1 MSFVQPTSLYK
12 SSTFRL
18 ALLYMGLFGASV
30 LLLLGFIYWATAG
43 YMSRQTDAT
52 IEAEITGLAEQYRQR
67 GLTGLSNVIAQRI
80 ARNPG
85 GASVYVLADPD
96 YRPLVGNLDRWP
108 EATPGGDGWLTF
120 SRTLTAI
127 EAGETHGPYPV
138 RARAFRLA
146 GNLNLLVGRDIRDL
160 RNIRGMIAEAL
171 AWGLA
176 LTAALGLIGGAMMSR
191 SMMRRIDSINQA
203 AAEIMTGDLTRRIPG
218 KGTGDD
224 FDRLIDNLNAMLDR
238 IEGLMDSVRQV
249 SDNIA
254 HDLRT
259 PLTRLRGELEQLRAS
274 MDEQESEA
282 VERAIAEADGL
293 LATFSALLRIARI
306 EAAGTGTKREPVA
319 LGTVLC
325 DVVDFYEPLAQEKG
339 QALTLSVP
347 ADGQGEEE
355 ARDGAREEAR
365 DEVEAVAIVG
375 DRDLLFQAFANLVDN
390 AIKYTPEAGRI
401 DIEMTATGREVRV
414 SVADSGSGI
423 PAEARE
429 KVFRRFFRLETSRT
443 APGSGLGLSLV
454 AAVAKHHHAV
464 VRLDDNRPGLAVTV
478 VFPRAFDKR
487 TSGR

>member
-18 ALLYMGLFGASV
+18 ALLYMALFSASV

-67 GLTGLSNVIAQRI
+67 GLPGLSNIITQRI

-85 GASVYVLADPD
+85 GASVYVLADPE
-96 YRPLVGNLDRWP
+96 YRPLIGNLDRWP
-108 EATPGGDGWLTF
+108 DVEPGGDGWLTF
-120 SRTLTAI
+120 SRMVA
-127 EAGETHGPYPV
+127 EAGDGEAQGPYPV

-160 RNIRGMIAEAL
+160 RNIRCMIAEAL

-176 LTAALGLIGGAMMSR
+176 LTAALGLLGGAMMSR

-224 FDRLIDNLNAMLDR
+224 FDRLVDNLNAMLDR

-259 PLTRLRGELEQLRAS
+259 PLTRLRGELEQLRVG
-274 MDEQESEA
+274 MDERECEA

-293 LATFSALLRIARI
+293 LSTFSALLRIARI
-306 EAAGTGTKREPVA
+306 EAGGTGVKREAVDLA
-319 LGTVLC
+319 TVLG
-325 DVVDFYEPLAQEKG
+325 DVVDFYEPLAQDKE
-339 QALTLSVP
+339 QALSLSVP
-347 ADGQGEEE
+347 KEGGEGKEGPG
-355 ARDGAREEAR
+355 GA
-365 DEVEAVAIVG
+365 VTVHG

-390 AIKYTPEAGRI
+390 AIKYTPDAGRI
-401 DIEMTATGREVRV
+401 DIALEASGGRVEV
-414 SVADSGSGI
+414 SVADSGPGI
-423 PAEARE
+423 PPAARD
-429 KVFRRFFRLETSRT
+429 KVFRRFFRLESSRT

-454 AAVAKHHHAV
+454 AAVAKLHGV
-464 VRLDDNRPGLAVTV
+464 LVRLDDNQPGLV
-478 VFPRAFDKR
+478 VRLGFPRA
-487 TSGR
+487 S